1 MTQELTPMKND
12 IPVSEIYWADA
23 HAGEGRWGDLEETDS
38 GEHIV
43 RSCGFLIEEE
53 NGGKKLHVTIAQ
65 SFTPDGFY
73 DHVIYIPVGMVRK
86 TITYQAHNTANAMLQ
101 TLATWDQTTA

>member
-1 MTQELTPMKND
+1 MTQELTLTQND
-12 IPVSEIYWADA
+12 ASIVEIYWADA

-43 RSCGFLIEEE
+43 RTCGYMIDEEH
-53 NGGKKLHVTIAQ
+53 GGKKLHVTIAQ

-73 DHVIYIPVGMVRK
+73 DHVIYIPVGMVR
-86 TITYQAHNTANAMLQ
+86 TTTVMRPGNTANAMPQ
-101 TLATWDQTTA
+101 TLVT

>member
-1 MTQELTPMKND
+1 MTQELTLTQND
-12 IPVSEIYWADA
+12 ASIVEIYWADA

-43 RSCGFLIEEE
+43 RTCGYMIDEEH
-53 NGGKKLHVTIAQ
+53 GGKKLHVTIAQ

-73 DHVIYIPVGMVRK
+73 DHVIYIPVGMVRQIIK
-86 TITYQAHNTANAMLQ
+86 HQPHSTANATPQ
-101 TLATWDQTTA
+101 TLVT